1 MSTILL
7 SIKPEYANRIFAGTK
22 KYEFRKRIAKQ
33 KVDKII
39 VYSSCPKQKVVGE
52 VGVVETLSLPP
63 AALWES
69 TKEYAGISKSKFDAY
84 FAGCDRAYAYKIG
97 KISKYSNPKEL
108 NAFGIKYP
116 PQSFVYIGN

>member
-7 SIKPEYANRIFAGTK
+7 SIKPEYVNRIFAGTK
-22 KYEFRKRIAKQ
+22 KFEFRKYVAKQ

-39 VYSSCPKQKVVGE
+39 VYSSCPEQKVVGE
-52 VGVVETLSLPP
+52 VDVVETLCAKP
-63 AALWES
+63 ALLWET
-69 TKEYAGISKSKFDAY
+69 TKEEAGIAKDKFDTY

-97 KISKYSNPKEL
+97 KISKYDNPKEL

-116 PQSFVYIGN
+116 PQSFMYIEK